1 MTGVFFALG
10 LLILV
15 ILIGL
20 AFMWQ
25 GSIRMPGGPVAYG
38 VEDSIKYI
46 TPRLAAATREVIG
59 DKTVRRVLEWEMKYL
74 QQQLESDSGEIVIIG
89 GDAVKQY
96 VLEQTKRQGFDYD
109 PAIVTEIMEL
119 QAEYME
125 SIGALARPVAEDEM
139 KSLGL
144 DDG

>member
-1 MTGVFFALG
+1 
-10 LLILV
+10 
-15 ILIGL
+15 
-20 AFMWQ
+20 
-25 GSIRMPGGPVAYG
+25 
-38 VEDSIKYI
+38 
-46 TPRLAAATREVIG
+46 
-59 DKTVRRVLEWEMKYL
+59 MKYL
-74 QQQLESDSGEIVIIG
+74 QQQLESDSGEMVIIG